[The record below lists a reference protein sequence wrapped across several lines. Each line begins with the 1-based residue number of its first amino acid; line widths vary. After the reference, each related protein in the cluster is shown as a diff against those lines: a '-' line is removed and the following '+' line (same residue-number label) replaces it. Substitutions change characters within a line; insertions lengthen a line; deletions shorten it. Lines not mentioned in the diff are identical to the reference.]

1 MTAKICKCN
10 ILFEKKSAHRDEQKK
25 YREIASRVASGVCE
39 SSCSENIKSACFD
52 AGARGFEVNILFTNE
67 ERMQGINNEYRG
79 IDMFTDVL
87 SFPIND
93 FAYGEGDVL
102 SYNISED
109 TNRLML
115 GDIIVCV
122 PVMLRQAE
130 EYGHSASREC
140 AFLICH
146 GMLHLMGYDHMN
158 GEDEK
163 QMFGFAD
170 TILTALDYTRDT
182 EDI

>member
-1 MTAKICKCN
+1 MTAQICKCN
-10 ILFEKKSAHRDEQKK
+10 ILFEKKSAHRDAQKK
-25 YREIASRVASGVCE
+25 YREIAAGVASGVCE
-39 SSCSENIKSACFD
+39 SVCSANIRNACFD
-52 AGARGFEVNILFTNE
+52 KGARGFEVNIMFTNE
-67 ERMQGINNEYRG
+67 ERMREINSEYRN
-79 IDMFTDVL
+79 IDRFTDVL

-93 FAYGEGDVL
+93 FAYGEGEVL
-102 SYNISED
+102 PYNISED

-158 GEDEK
+158 EEDEK

-170 TILTALDYTRDT
+170 MILNELEYTRDM
-182 EDI
+182 EE